1 MTRHLRRAS
10 PLLLLAS
17 CAYFNGIYN
26 AHEAARHAEKHLRA
40 GREAEASAAF
50 ISAAVKAETVLARYP
65 KSRWSTEALYVAG
78 IGEAMSDQCPQAVG
92 RLERFLARKT
102 SDEKRERA
110 SVALASCYVRQGK
123 YSRAL
128 GMLEPALGSKNREV
142 RERAALWAARSAIAM
157 GDNARAT
164 SLLSTVDV
172 GATQWELAAAS
183 MQRGDFALAESLYV
197 LRAARA
203 DFREELLTAMRELW
217 AEGRRD
223 RVLTIVARYEPT
235 RLRSAHKAKIY
246 LTAAELLTTANEDSA
261 ARALLLKTR
270 RLSTDSLLDREA
282 SARLTL
288 LSLAPLGSLLDVRN
302 AIASSRESA
311 RGIPLQRRLEDNL
324 LLVSL
329 LERGQDPTGAA
340 LFLAGEV
347 ARDSLRARAL
357 AGSLFLRSADPSLGT
372 LIAPKALL
380 AAAALDPD
388 SAEAYHR
395 QLRTRFPTS
404 PYLMMLEGGGPAESP
419 VLTETDRLLRQ
430 WWDSAAKYLA
440 DTLRT
445 LRPDTTRPP
454 PGTGSSAGDSAH
466 DSEWLARLMGT
477 R

>member
-1 MTRHLRRAS
+1 MTRNLRRAS
-10 PLLLLAS
+10 PVLFLAS

-40 GREAEASAAF
+40 GREAEATAAF
-50 ISAAVKAETVLARYP
+50 MSAAVKAETVLARYP
-65 KSRWSTEALYVAG
+65 RSRWSTEALYVAG
-78 IGEAMSDQCPQAVG
+78 ISEAMIDQCPQAVD
-92 RLERFLARKT
+92 RLERFLSRKA
-102 SDEKRERA
+102 SADQRERA

-183 MQRGDFALAESLYV
+183 MQRGDFARAESLYI

-203 DFREELLTAMRELW
+203 DFREELLTVMRELW

-223 RVLTIVARYEPT
+223 QVLTIVARYEPT

-246 LTAAELLTTANEDSA
+246 LAAAELLTNANDDSA

-288 LSLAPLGSLLDVRN
+288 LSLAPLRSLLDVRN

-329 LERGQDPTGAA
+329 LERGQDPSGAA

-357 AGSLFLRSADPSLGT
+357 AGSLFLRAADPSLGAF
-372 LIAPKALL
+372 IPPKALL

-388 SAEAYHR
+388 SAEVYHR
-395 QLRTRFPTS
+395 QLRTRFPAS
-404 PYLMMLEGGGPAESP
+404 PYLMMLEGGDPAESP
-419 VLTETDRLLRQ
+419 VLVETDRLLRQ

-454 PGTGSSAGDSAH
+454 PGTSAAGAAAH
-466 DSEWLARLMGT
+466 GSEWLARLMAT

>member
-1 MTRHLRRAS
+1 MIGKLRRAA

-26 AHEAARHAEKHLRA
+26 AHEQARHAEKHLRA
-40 GREAEASAAF
+40 GREAEAAAAYMA
-50 ISAAVKAETVLARYP
+50 AAVKAETVLARYP

-78 IGEAMSDQCPQAVG
+78 VGEAMSEQCPQAIN
-92 RLERFLARKT
+92 RLEQFLSRNS

-128 GMLEPALGSKNREV
+128 DLLEPALASKKKEV
-142 RERAALWAARSAIAM
+142 RERATLWAARSAMAM
-157 GDNARAT
+157 GDNVRAN
-164 SLLSTVDV
+164 SLLSTVDL

-183 MQRGDFALAESLYV
+183 MQGGDYARAESLYA
-197 LRAARA
+197 LRGAHA

-223 RVLTIVARYEPT
+223 QVLGIVARYEPT
-235 RLRSAHKAKIY
+235 RLRSSHKARIY
-246 LTAAELLTTANEDSA
+246 LTAAELLTHANQDSA

-282 SARLTL
+282 SARLTM
-288 LSLAPLGSLLDVRN
+288 LSLASMGSLLDVKN
-302 AIASSRESA
+302 TIAASRENA
-311 RGIPLQRRLEDNL
+311 RNNPLQRRLEENV

-329 LERGQDPTGAA
+329 LERSRDPSGAA

-357 AGSLFLRSADPSLGT
+357 AAALFLRAADPSHGAV
-372 LIAPKALL
+372 IAPKALL
-380 AAAALDPD
+380 AAAAMEPD
-388 SAEAYHR
+388 SAEAYHA
-395 QLRTRFPTS
+395 QLRTRFPSS
-404 PYLMMLEGGGPAESP
+404 PYVMMLNGAGPEESP
-419 VLTETDRLLRQ
+419 VLTEGDRLLRA
-430 WWDSAAKYLA
+430 WWDSAVKFLA

-454 PGTGSSAGDSAH
+454 GTSSISAGSDDA
-466 DSEWLARLMGT
+466 DWMRRLMAS